1 MHANETEHGE
11 QKSSV
16 GLDASLNT
24 SWLARGGEGRC
35 LWGIGKPIW
44 LVSLLRWMRAAR
56 SLSGERT
63 TNWTANRTAN
73 RTAPCLPSQLIKT
86 RLTPVR
92 IWQTRLAM
100 RWSVRQKIARPFTY

>member
-35 LWGIGKPIW
+35 RWAIGKPIW

-56 SLSGERT
+56 SLSGDWT
-63 TNWTANRTAN
+63 TNWTANW
-73 RTAPCLPSQLIKT
+73 TAPCLPSQLIKT
-86 RLTPVR
+86 RPNEMFRLVSNDTTGGVR
-92 IWQTRLAM
+92 SDGGLDGID
-100 RWSVRQKIARPFTY
+100 

>member
-56 SLSGERT
+56 SLSGD
-63 TNWTANRTAN
+63 WTANRTAN